1 MSIYACSLATMLC
14 TMPVVCPKNPVDFL
28 VKESGIKMQI
38 LIGNAFGKL
47 ADGTGVFAR
56 HF

>member
-1 MSIYACSLATMLC
+1 MFC
-14 TMPVVCPKNPVDFL
+14 TMPVVCPKDPVDFL
-28 VKESGIKMQI
+28 VKKSGIKMQI